1 MRMRKEVFILS
12 IDDILPNRFQPRI
25 KFDEKAILELAE
37 SIKKHGVIQPIIV
50 RKISDKYEIIAG
62 ERRYKASVI
71 AGRKTIPAIIT
82 DVDDKESAEIALIE
96 NVQRQDMTPIEEAIS
111 YKKILDMGYLNQS
124 ELALK
129 LGKTQSTIANKLRL
143 LNLSDEV
150 QEALLDEKISERHAR
165 SLLRLQQKDQKDVLN
180 KIITERLTVRKTD
193 QLINQILSNDNDS
206 KNNQNS
212 EKIITKNNQII
223 EEKGDNM
230 NNENNNIN
238 NSFNIP
244 TNPIIENESN
254 SNPGFMN
261 ISDIENNAQDIN
273 NNPQPQNNPF
283 NPFGNSQPFNPFM
296 QPTEQPIQQ
305 MEQQVEPQQFNEP
318 IAQENNQMEQPF
330 NPFMQPL
337 EQPTQQ
343 MEQQVE
349 PQQFN
354 KPIAQENNQM
364 EQPFNP
370 FMQPLEQPTQQMEQ
384 SVEPQ
389 QFNEPIAQENNQMEQ
404 PFNPFMQPVEQPI
417 QQMEQSAEPQQFNEP
432 IAQENNQMEQPFN
445 PFMQPTEQP
454 TQQMEQPF
462 NSFVQSTPIYD
473 QSYSDYPLPEDK
485 ELTPL
490 MPNMQQEPE
499 RRADLRTVINIIRD
513 CTNSIEAMGY
523 KIDVD
528 ELDFENTYE
537 FSIKIEKE

>member
-1 MRMRKEVFILS
+1 
-12 IDDILPNRFQPRI
+12 
-25 KFDEKAILELAE
+25 
-37 SIKKHGVIQPIIV
+37 
-50 RKISDKYEIIAG
+50 
-62 ERRYKASVI
+62 
-71 AGRKTIPAIIT
+71 
-82 DVDDKESAEIALIE
+82 
-96 NVQRQDMTPIEEAIS
+96 MTPIEEAIS

-305 MEQQVEPQQFNEP
+305 MEQQV
-318 IAQENNQMEQPF
+318 
-330 NPFMQPL
+330 
-337 EQPTQQ
+337 
-343 MEQQVE
+343 
-349 PQQFN
+349 
-354 KPIAQENNQM
+354 K
-364 EQPFNP
+364 
-370 FMQPLEQPTQQMEQ
+370 
-384 SVEPQ
+384 
-389 QFNEPIAQENNQMEQ
+389 
-404 PFNPFMQPVEQPI
+404 
-417 QQMEQSAEPQQFNEP
+417 PQQFNEP